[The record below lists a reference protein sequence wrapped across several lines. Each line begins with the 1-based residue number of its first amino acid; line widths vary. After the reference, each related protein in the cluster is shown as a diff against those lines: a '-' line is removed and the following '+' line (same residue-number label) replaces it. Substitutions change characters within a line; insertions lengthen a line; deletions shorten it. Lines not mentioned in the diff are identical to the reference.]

1 MPRNARFSRF
11 RRLRRRDKVECL
23 VPGLPLTYVDFAPAK
38 TGELETMK
46 LTFVL
51 LCLLCASA
59 AFGQAVLA
67 QPSYAQLLVMA
78 DHPQHAS
85 QHELAQPQDLFEHS
99 GYTYAKGELPLSD
112 FVHPSEPEPLG
123 DIARA
128 YRKEH
133 ASVKKAEFVFEKY
146 VAKK

>member
-1 MPRNARFSRF
+1 
-11 RRLRRRDKVECL
+11 
-23 VPGLPLTYVDFAPAK
+23 
-38 TGELETMK
+38 MK

-51 LCLLCASA
+51 LCLFFASA
-59 AFGQAVLA
+59 AFGQAVSA
-67 QPSYAQLLVMA
+67 QPSYAQPLVMV

-99 GYTYAKGELPLSD
+99 GYSYAKGELPLSD

-128 YRKEH
+128 YRKQH

-146 VAKK
+146 VAEK

>member
-1 MPRNARFSRF
+1 
-11 RRLRRRDKVECL
+11 
-23 VPGLPLTYVDFAPAK
+23 VDFAPAK

-67 QPSYAQLLVMA
+67 PPSYNQPLVMV

-123 DIARA
+123 DIARV

-146 VAKK
+146 VANR

>member
-1 MPRNARFSRF
+1 MFGPGIASNLCGF
-11 RRLRRRDKVECL
+11 RSGE
-23 VPGLPLTYVDFAPAK
+23 

-67 QPSYAQLLVMA
+67 QPSYAQPLVMA

-133 ASVKKAEFVFEKY
+133 ASVKKAELVFEKY

>member
-1 MPRNARFSRF
+1 MLALAAFAGCPGGGNG
-11 RRLRRRDKVECL
+11 ECL
-23 VPGLPLTYVDFAPAK
+23 VPELPLTHVDFVPAK

-51 LCLLCASA
+51 LCLLYASA
-59 AFGQAVLA
+59 SFGQAVLA
-67 QPSYAQLLVMA
+67 PPPSFTQPVVMV
-78 DHPQHAS
+78 DHPQHAA

-123 DIARA
+123 DIARVL
-128 YRKEH
+128 RKEH

>member
-1 MPRNARFSRF
+1 MLDLAAFAGSAGGT
-11 RRLRRRDKVECL
+11 KVECL

-51 LCLLCASA
+51 LVLLCLLCASA
-59 AFGQAVLA
+59 AFGQAVFA
-67 QPSYAQLLVMA
+67 QPSYAQPLVMA

-99 GYTYAKGELPLSD
+99 GYTYAKGERPLSD
-112 FVHPSEPEPLG
+112 FGHPSEPEPLG

>member
-1 MPRNARFSRF
+1 
-11 RRLRRRDKVECL
+11 
-23 VPGLPLTYVDFAPAK
+23 
-38 TGELETMK
+38 MK
-46 LTFVL
+46 LSFVL
-51 LCLLCASA
+51 LCLLYASA
-59 AFGQAVLA
+59 SFGQAVLA
-67 QPSYAQLLVMA
+67 PPPSFTQPVVMV

-123 DIARA
+123 DIARV

>member
-1 MPRNARFSRF
+1 MPRNASFSRF
-11 RRLRRRDKVECL
+11 RRLPRGGNGECL
-23 VPGLPLTYVDFAPAK
+23 VPELPVTHVDFVPAK

-59 AFGQAVLA
+59 AFGQAVLV
-67 QPSYAQLLVMA
+67 QPSYTQTVVIA

-85 QHELAQPQDLFEHS
+85 QHELAQPQDLLEHS

>member
-1 MPRNARFSRF
+1 
-11 RRLRRRDKVECL
+11 
-23 VPGLPLTYVDFAPAK
+23 
-38 TGELETMK
+38 MK
-46 LTFVL
+46 LAFVL
-51 LCLLCASA
+51 LYPLCASA

-67 QPSYAQLLVMA
+67 QPSYTQTLVMVE
-78 DHPQHAS
+78 HPQHAS
-85 QHELAQPQDLFEHS
+85 QHELAQPQDLLEHS

-112 FVHPSEPEPLG
+112 FVYPSQPEPLG

-133 ASVKKAEFVFEKY
+133 SSVKKAEFVFEKY

>member
-1 MPRNARFSRF
+1 MPRNARFSRS
-11 RRLRRRDKVECL
+11 RRLRRRDKGECL

-38 TGELETMK
+38 TGEMETMK

-59 AFGQAVLA
+59 AFGQAV
-67 QPSYAQLLVMA
+67 QPSYAQPLMMA

-123 DIARA
+123 DIARV

-146 VAKK
+146 VANR

>member
-1 MPRNARFSRF
+1 MLRNARFSRF
-11 RRLRRRDKVECL
+11 RRLRRRGKVERL
-23 VPGLPLTYVDFAPAK
+23 VPGLPLTHVDFAPAK

-59 AFGQAVLA
+59 AFGQAVSA
-67 QPSYAQLLVMA
+67 QPSYAQPLVMP

-99 GYTYAKGELPLSD
+99 SYTYAKGELPLSD

-128 YRKEH
+128 YRNEH
-133 ASVKKAEFVFEKY
+133 ASVKKAGFVFEKY
-146 VAKK
+146 VATK

>member
-1 MPRNARFSRF
+1 MN
-11 RRLRRRDKVECL
+11 
-23 VPGLPLTYVDFAPAK
+23 FAPAK

-51 LCLLCASA
+51 LCLFYASA
-59 AFGQAVLA
+59 AFGQVVLA
-67 QPSYAQLLVMA
+67 QPSYTQPLVMF

-85 QHELAQPQDLFEHS
+85 QHELAQPQDLLEHS

-133 ASVKKAEFVFEKY
+133 ASVKKAEFVFEEY

>member
-1 MPRNARFSRF
+1 
-11 RRLRRRDKVECL
+11 
-23 VPGLPLTYVDFAPAK
+23 
-38 TGELETMK
+38 MK

-51 LCLLCASA
+51 LCLFFASA
-59 AFGQAVLA
+59 AFGQAVLTVPNYA
-67 QPSYAQLLVMA
+67 QPLVMA

-99 GYTYAKGELPLSD
+99 AYTYAQGELPLSD
-112 FVHPSEPEPLG
+112 FVHPSEAEPLG

-128 YRKEH
+128 YRKQH

>member
-1 MPRNARFSRF
+1 
-11 RRLRRRDKVECL
+11 
-23 VPGLPLTYVDFAPAK
+23 VDFAPAK

-51 LCLLCASA
+51 LYLLCASA

-67 QPSYAQLLVMA
+67 QPSYTQPLVMV

-85 QHELAQPQDLFEHS
+85 QHELAQPQDLLEHS

-112 FVHPSEPEPLG
+112 FGHPSEQEPLG
-123 DIARA
+123 DFARA

>member
-1 MPRNARFSRF
+1 
-11 RRLRRRDKVECL
+11 
-23 VPGLPLTYVDFAPAK
+23 VDFAPAK
-38 TGELETMK
+38 TGELATMK

-67 QPSYAQLLVMA
+67 QPSYAQPLVMV
-78 DHPQHAS
+78 DHPQHAA

-99 GYTYAKGELPLSD
+99 GYSYAKGELPLSD
-112 FVHPSEPEPLG
+112 FVHPSEPGPLG

-133 ASVKKAEFVFEKY
+133 ASVKKAEFVFEEY

>member
-1 MPRNARFSRF
+1 
-11 RRLRRRDKVECL
+11 
-23 VPGLPLTYVDFAPAK
+23 
-38 TGELETMK
+38 MK

-51 LCLLCASA
+51 FILLCASA
-59 AFGQAVLA
+59 AFGQNVLA
-67 QPSYAQLLVMA
+67 QPTYTQPVVIV

-85 QHELAQPQDLFEHS
+85 QHDLAEPQDLLEHS
-99 GYTYAKGELPLSD
+99 AYTYAKGELPLSD

-133 ASVKKAEFVFEKY
+133 ALVKKAEFVFEKY

>member
-1 MPRNARFSRF
+1 
-11 RRLRRRDKVECL
+11 
-23 VPGLPLTYVDFAPAK
+23 
-38 TGELETMK
+38 MK

-51 LCLLCASA
+51 LCLLYASA

-67 QPSYAQLLVMA
+67 PYTQPLVMVE
-78 DHPQHAS
+78 HPQHAS

-133 ASVKKAEFVFEKY
+133 TSVKKAEYVFEKY

>member
-1 MPRNARFSRF
+1 MLALSRF
-11 RRLRRRDKVECL
+11 RRLRLGDNGECL
-23 VPGLPLTYVDFAPAK
+23 VPGLPLTHVGFAPAK

-46 LTFVL
+46 LTLIL

-59 AFGQAVLA
+59 AFGQAILA
-67 QPSYAQLLVMA
+67 QPSYTQPLVMV
-78 DHPQHAS
+78 DHPQHAW

>member
-1 MPRNARFSRF
+1 
-11 RRLRRRDKVECL
+11 
-23 VPGLPLTYVDFAPAK
+23 VDFAPAK

-67 QPSYAQLLVMA
+67 QPSYAQPLVMA

-133 ASVKKAEFVFEKY
+133 ASVKKAEVVFEKY